1 MLMWHVNDFEEWI
14 NDFGD
19 PLSAW
24 LHLSKDCTQS
34 FPAYLCK
41 DFYIASII
49 SSTDKTVK
57 LLMNCTI
64 LQN

>member
-1 MLMWHVNDFEEWI
+1 MLMWHVNVFEEWI
-14 NDFGD
+14 NNFGV
-19 PLSAW
+19 PLSAR